1 MEFFNNGLHDSLTH
15 APAPAIFLEKLAREF
30 SSARRDF
37 RTLALLSLQAYD
49 VPEISI
55 GELEMVALARAIEK
69 SLRSDEF
76 YSRISESGFWIAI
89 RGDKEDALALQ
100 RRVAGNLRFQEI
112 TTREITTREITTREI
127 TTQELAEKG
136 QKQKWLAS
144 VIECEPSVELTT
156 LEDWIQ
162 SVDRIHF
169 PGASTS

>member
-49 VPEISI
+49 LPEISI

-112 TTREITTREITTREI
+112 TTQEI

-136 QKQKWLAS
+136 QKQRWLAS

>member
-112 TTREITTREITTREI
+112 TTQEI

-136 QKQKWLAS
+136 QKQRWLAS

>member
-49 VPEISI
+49 LPEISI

-112 TTREITTREITTREI
+112 TTREITTREITT
-127 TTQELAEKG
+127 QELAEKG

>member
-112 TTREITTREITTREI
+112 TTREITTRE
-127 TTQELAEKG
+127 LAEKG
-136 QKQKWLAS
+136 QKQRWLAS

>member
-37 RTLALLSLQAYD
+37 RTLALLSLQAYE

-112 TTREITTREITTREI
+112 TTREITT
-127 TTQELAEKG
+127 QELAEKG
-136 QKQKWLAS
+136 QKQRWLAS

>member
-112 TTREITTREITTREI
+112 TTREITT
-127 TTQELAEKG
+127 QELAEKG
-136 QKQKWLAS
+136 QKQRWLAS

-156 LEDWIQ
+156 LVDWIQ
-162 SVDRIHF
+162 SVDRIYF
-169 PGASTS
+169 PGGSTS

>member
-49 VPEISI
+49 LPEISI

-112 TTREITTREITTREI
+112 TTREITT
-127 TTQELAEKG
+127 QELAEKG

>member
-112 TTREITTREITTREI
+112 TTREITTREITT
-127 TTQELAEKG
+127 QELAEKG

>member
-100 RRVAGNLRFQEI
+100 RRVAANLRFQD
-112 TTREITTREITTREI
+112 ITTREI

-136 QKQKWLAS
+136 QKQRWLAS

>member
-112 TTREITTREITTREI
+112 TTREITT
-127 TTQELAEKG
+127 QELAEKG
-136 QKQKWLAS
+136 QKQRWLAS

-169 PGASTS
+169 PGGSTS

>member
-112 TTREITTREITTREI
+112 TTREITTRE
-127 TTQELAEKG
+127 LAEKG

>member
-1 MEFFNNGLHDSLTH
+1 
-15 APAPAIFLEKLAREF
+15 
-30 SSARRDF
+30 
-37 RTLALLSLQAYD
+37 
-49 VPEISI
+49 
-55 GELEMVALARAIEK
+55 MVALARAIEK

-112 TTREITTREITTREI
+112 TTRE
-127 TTQELAEKG
+127 LAEKG
-136 QKQKWLAS
+136 QKQRWLAS

>member
-49 VPEISI
+49 LPEISI

-100 RRVAGNLRFQEI
+100 RRVAANLRFQ
-112 TTREITTREITTREI
+112 EITTREI

-136 QKQKWLAS
+136 QKQRWLAS

>member
-112 TTREITTREITTREI
+112 TTQEI

>member
-49 VPEISI
+49 LPEISI

-112 TTREITTREITTREI
+112 TTREITTREITT
-127 TTQELAEKG
+127 QELAEKG
-136 QKQKWLAS
+136 QKQRWLAS

>member
-112 TTREITTREITTREI
+112 TTREITT
-127 TTQELAEKG
+127 QELAEKG

>member
-112 TTREITTREITTREI
+112 TTREITT
-127 TTQELAEKG
+127 QELAEKG
-136 QKQKWLAS
+136 QKQRWLAS

-156 LEDWIQ
+156 LVDWIQ

-169 PGASTS
+169 PGGSTS

>member
-1 MEFFNNGLHDSLTH
+1 MHDSLTH

-49 VPEISI
+49 LPEISI

-112 TTREITTREITTREI
+112 TTREITT
-127 TTQELAEKG
+127 QELAEKG

>member
-49 VPEISI
+49 LPEISI

-112 TTREITTREITTREI
+112 TTREITTRE
-127 TTQELAEKG
+127 LAEKG
-136 QKQKWLAS
+136 QKQRWLAS

>member
-49 VPEISI
+49 LPEISI

-112 TTREITTREITTREI
+112 TTREITT
-127 TTQELAEKG
+127 QELAEKG
-136 QKQKWLAS
+136 QKQRWLAS

>member
-112 TTREITTREITTREI
+112 TTREITT
-127 TTQELAEKG
+127 QELAEKG

-156 LEDWIQ
+156 LVDWIQ

-169 PGASTS
+169 PGGSTS

>member
-100 RRVAGNLRFQEI
+100 RRVEGNLRFQ
-112 TTREITTREITTREI
+112 EITTREI

>member
-1 MEFFNNGLHDSLTH
+1 MHDSLTH

-49 VPEISI
+49 LPEISI

-112 TTREITTREITTREI
+112 TTREITTRE
-127 TTQELAEKG
+127 LAEKG
-136 QKQKWLAS
+136 QKQRWLAS

>member
-112 TTREITTREITTREI
+112 TTREITT
-127 TTQELAEKG
+127 QELAEKG
-136 QKQKWLAS
+136 QKQRWLAS

>member
-1 MEFFNNGLHDSLTH
+1 MEFFNNGLHYSLTH

-112 TTREITTREITTREI
+112 TTREITT
-127 TTQELAEKG
+127 QELAEKG
-136 QKQKWLAS
+136 QKQRWLAS

>member
-30 SSARRDF
+30 SSSRRDF

-112 TTREITTREITTREI
+112 TTREITT
-127 TTQELAEKG
+127 QELAEKG
-136 QKQKWLAS
+136 QKQRWLAS